1 MRFIDFLSEG
11 DTVHR
16 KELTEG
22 KFLELLR
29 EKCKNSHVIAT
40 KIPFFRTD
48 KGPDMMLVTPS
59 AKEERSAFWID
70 KMIKEIPA
78 WNKFPDRSRCIKA
91 YNRYE
96 NVNDSNVYVVIPFD
110 GSSVG
115 IAKTESFY
123 RSFDDVEKSIGFD
136 RVDNDSFRKWIEHI
150 FTGLGEILGEKFKTP
165 PLESY
170 SQFKKALSLID
181 KILERDRNDLK
192 KKFSTF
198 EKFDKN
204 FDVSNDI
211 METLKAAGEKEK
223 IEFNEEQYKK
233 AEPIIKLQIKALV
246 ARDLWDMNEYY
257 RVIDAENESLQ
268 KAVEILQTPGAYEK
282 ILK

>member
-1 MRFIDFLSEG
+1 LRFIDFLSEG

-192 KKFSTF
+192 KKLSAS
-198 EKFDKN
+198 EQID
-204 FDVSNDI
+204 
-211 METLKAAGEKEK
+211 GEKAKIVKDLLSRHVTNMEAYLIEK
-223 IEFNEEQYKK
+223 LDPEANAFSCTRIESYHGVR
-233 AEPIIKLQIKALV
+233 A
-246 ARDLWDMNEYY
+246 
-257 RVIDAENESLQ
+257 DAEIWIDKPCLLIKRNKYIELHKQGSL
-268 KAVEILQTPGAYEK
+268 
-282 ILK
+282 